1 MTRPTVLLA
10 DHNASVAGRI
20 CELLEEAYDVV
31 GVVSSSVELESAFE
45 RLTPQVV
52 VTDLMMPDESGL
64 VAARHILERHPDTRV
79 VFLSVI
85 DAPAMIRASVLEGVH
100 GYVVKEDAAD
110 ELVPAVGAVLEG
122 RTYISTA
129 GRRALPQS
137 RP

>member
-10 DHNASVAGRI
+10 DHNASVAGSIR
-20 CELLEEAYDVV
+20 ELLEEAFEVV
-31 GVVSSSVELESAFE
+31 GVVGSSLELESAFE

-64 VAARHILERHPDTRV
+64 VAARHILERRPATRV

-100 GYVVKEDAAD
+100 AYVVKEDAAD
-110 ELVPAVGAVLEG
+110 ELVPAINAVLDG
-122 RTYISTA
+122 QTYISTA
-129 GRRALPQS
+129 GRRGLPQS

>member
-1 MTRPTVLLA
+1 MPRPTVLLA
-10 DHNASVAGRI
+10 DHNASVAGTIR
-20 CELLEEAYDVV
+20 ELLEPAFDVV
-31 GVVSSSVELESAFE
+31 GVVSSSTELESAFE
-45 RLTPQVV
+45 RLAPQVV

-64 VAARHILERHPDTRV
+64 VAARHILERRPATRV

-110 ELVPAVGAVLEG
+110 ELVPAIGAVLEG
-122 RTYISTA
+122 RTYISAA

-137 RP
+137 GP

>member
-10 DHNASVAGRI
+10 DHNASVAGSIR
-20 CELLEEAYDVV
+20 ELLEEAFEGV
-31 GVVSSSVELESAFE
+31 GGSSLELESAFE

-64 VAARHILERHPDTRV
+64 VAARHILERRPATRV

-100 GYVVKEDAAD
+100 AYVVKEDAAD
-110 ELVPAVGAVLEG
+110 ELVPAINAVLDG
-122 RTYISTA
+122 QTYISTA
-129 GRRALPQS
+129 GRRGLPQS